1 MLIGLHT
8 SRAGS
13 LENAAIEALEMGANT
28 FQIFSASPRMW
39 KASAPHPDEI
49 ERFCLARERFRLAP
63 LAIHCNYLVN
73 LASIDPVV
81 RERSIASFRGELS
94 RAAALGAEYL
104 IVHPGNYK
112 DQEPEQGLTAFVRG
126 LAEAA
131 RDLEPAGVTVL
142 LENTVGCGRQLG
154 SRFEE
159 LHAMRDMARGAT
171 HLPIGYCLDTCH
183 LLAAGFDIASEAGL
197 KTTLRQADKILG
209 LKNVKVIH
217 ANDSKGGLGSR
228 LDRHTN
234 IGKGQIGEAAFAR
247 ILTDPR
253 LRDKPFILETPEDEN
268 HDRRGD
274 VAALQRLAILA

>member
-1 MLIGLHT
+1 
-8 SRAGS
+8 
-13 LENAAIEALEMGANT
+13 
-28 FQIFSASPRMW
+28 
-39 KASAPHPDEI
+39 
-49 ERFCLARERFRLAP
+49 LARERFRLAP

-94 RAAALGAEYL
+94 RAAAIGAEYL

-112 DQEPEQGLTAFVRG
+112 DQELEQGLTAFVRG

-197 KTTLRQADKILG
+197 KTTLRRADKILG